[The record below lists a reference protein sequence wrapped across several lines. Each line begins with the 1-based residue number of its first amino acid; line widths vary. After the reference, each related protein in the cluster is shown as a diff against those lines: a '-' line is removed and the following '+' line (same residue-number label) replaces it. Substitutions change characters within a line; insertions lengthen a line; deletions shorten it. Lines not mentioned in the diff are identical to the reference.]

1 MRWNK
6 QIDVSRT
13 LAVAGFFNFL
23 CSCANSCLLPF
34 LTLYFRQLGLT
45 PAMAGIVMGTKHLIA
60 LVWCPLSSLLAEHYN
75 KRRTVINASIA
86 SSALVVLIV
95 LLLPP
100 ADVSAELRACN
111 MSDLRSDHLL
121 ITTKAAAAA
130 PPSTFMT
137 PESRAAV
144 TQAVFVTNNLTLKS
158 PPEQNRSSPDHG
170 FQPNI
175 PTASV
180 SHSSASLV
188 RKKRSYF
195 PYDLQDK
202 DAKGPLDFLAKLKK
216 MDAKDQSFFL
226 VLIIVSAWELVS
238 APLEWT
244 ADDGLHDHLDF
255 ADASDRYVGSSRT
268 GWWGLLG
275 AAVGVGGSGLLV
287 DHLKCHV
294 VRHIPRSAV
303 HFFCYSAL
311 AALIL
316 PVAMFL
322 PLSLNKKRE
331 KLHRMVKAMQLV
343 HGSPRAVLC
352 LATTLLF
359 GMAISTADNF
369 LLWEMQ
375 DQGSTELHMGLTL
388 AAALLAQACYPFMAA
403 RVSRLLSSG
412 RLLTVGAAIL
422 SLQVF
427 YYSFLWGPWAALP
440 AQVMSCFSVGGFWWA
455 VKIQCNE
462 VATPGAE
469 RSVSRLYQ
477 SLALHLG
484 CSFGSFA
491 GGFLAHKVGL
501 LWSFRGVALVL
512 ILWCASLPF
521 LQLKAPRQHRIN
533 YSRLLAADASEASD
547 SGSDQERDW
556 LDKALADDRSNNN
569 YGRRINH

>member
-23 CSCANSCLLPF
+23 CSCANACLLPF
-34 LTLYFRQLGLT
+34 LTLYFRQLGLN
-45 PAMAGIVMGTKHLIA
+45 PAMAGIIMGTKHLIT
-60 LVWCPLSSLLAEHYN
+60 LVWCPISSLLAEHYN
-75 KRRTVINASIA
+75 KRRTVINASVA

-100 ADVSAELRACN
+100 ADVGAELRACN
-111 MSDLRSDHLL
+111 MSDLKSDNLL
-121 ITTKAAAAA
+121 ITTKAAAVS
-130 PPSTFMT
+130 PSTFIT
-137 PESRAAV
+137 PKSRAAD
-144 TQAVFVTNNLTLKS
+144 TQAVSVTNNLTLKS
-158 PPEQNRSSPDHG
+158 PTELNRSSSDHG
-170 FQPNI
+170 FEANI
-175 PTASV
+175 PTESV

-195 PYDLQDK
+195 PYYLQEK
-202 DAKGPLDFLAKLKK
+202 EVKGPLDFLAKLKK

-226 VLIIVSAWELVS
+226 VLIIVSVWELAS

-275 AAVGVGGSGLLV
+275 AAIGVGGSGLLV
-287 DHLKCHV
+287 NHLKCHV
-294 VRHIPRSAV
+294 VRHMPRSAM

-322 PLSLNKKRE
+322 PLNLNKKRE
-331 KLHRMVKAMQLV
+331 KLNRLVKAMQLV

-359 GMAISTADNF
+359 GMAISTAENF

-375 DQGSTELHMGLTL
+375 DHGSTELHMGLSL
-388 AAALLAQACYPFMAA
+388 AAALLAQACYPVIAA
-403 RVSRLLSSG
+403 RVSRLLSSA

-422 SLQVF
+422 ALQIF

-469 RSVSRLYQ
+469 RSVSRLYR
-477 SLALHLG
+477 SLVFHLG
-484 CSFGSFA
+484 CSFGSFG
-491 GGFLAHKVGL
+491 GGFVAHKIGL
-501 LWSFRGVALVL
+501 LWLFRGVALVL
-512 ILWCASLPF
+512 ILWCVSLPF

-556 LDKALADDRSNNN
+556 LDKAMADDRSNNN